1 MADRPNWYGGHPPA
15 CTCVYCTGS
24 KMPGRKPVPARKPRY
39 GYRLE
44 LCPTCNGTGSI
55 IGRQY
60 SQTGGKIT
68 RCPRCFSVGWV
79 EVPIHPT
86 PKKPVEGEKKPSS
99 NPIWDW
105 LEDIDFGEKLEGS
118 PQDQSGGAPAEPS
131 KPPLSPQISKKP
143 NKKNQKKKRRQ
154 REPIWADLPDPPQTR
169 PKKGASQKA
178 KQPDKATADP
188 PKKGFP
194 TRDPL
199 PGHGWAPCAMCN
211 QEGKI
216 SSQLSASLESGKVM
230 CPRCFHV
237 GWVQQSLGVLRK
249 SHPPD
254 SEVSG
259 KSERDIHGAN
269 CDCKACVSLR
279 KRYAEARPKR
289 RVPIWTRPS
298 DSAQSPP
305 TGGRYQQTSLPEPPW
320 KDRSVNG
327 WWIALIMLL
336 IGGAAVAFSL
346 GAVDGFFSGDDEST
360 SAYGP
365 SPTPTRSTP
374 VATAHSTPTATRFV
388 ATRTPTPPPMPLTTI
403 NIVATITPT
412 PSPIPTPVPMPTPP
426 PTPPPHLTPKPTTTP
441 VPVPAI
447 TPPPTLVPGPTP
459 EPNPTHT
466 ATPAPAPTPRPTS
479 TPTPVPTP
487 TPNPTPAA
495 PHLRYL
501 DEKLY
506 MLELINAERTK
517 AGLNPV
523 ELGNNV
529 AAQLHAESALENCF
543 SSHWGIDG
551 QKPYMRY
558 SLAGG
563 YQSNAENVLGSS
575 YCIKASDGY
584 RTMNTIE
591 EEIRDAMD
599 SWTNSPGHRRN
610 ILRTWHWKV
619 NIGLAW
625 DKYNFLAVQHFEGDY
640 VEYSSLPNIRD
651 GILSVEGTMKNGVTF
666 NKDQDLSVQIYYDP
680 PPRSLTR
687 GQLSRTYCY
696 TYGRPIASLRPPLRG
711 NSFYSE
717 DVFVKLYE
725 SCRDPYEFP
734 SEAPAPRSHDE
745 ARRFWQEA
753 YAASQASE
761 MISVTLPWIT
771 ASKWTANGGAFSIS
785 ADIRDLLGRYGDG
798 IYSLVVWGP
807 LKGEDTI
814 ISEYSIFVDGM

>member
-1 MADRPNWYGGHPPA
+1 MQDGENVADRPNWYGGHPPA
-15 CTCVYCTGS
+15 CTCVSCTRGRFTN
-24 KMPGRKPVPARKPRY
+24 RKPYPSRKPRR
-39 GYRLE
+39 GYRWE
-44 LCPTCNGTGSI
+44 LCSTCNGTGQV
-55 IGRQY
+55 IGRQHL
-60 SQTGGKIT
+60 QTGGKIT
-68 RCPRCFSVGWV
+68 RCPRCFRVGWV
-79 EVPIHPT
+79 ETPIQPT
-86 PKKPVEGEKKPSS
+86 PKKPVERENKPS
-99 NPIWDW
+99 
-105 LEDIDFGEKLEGS
+105 EK
-118 PQDQSGGAPAEPS
+118 A
-131 KPPLSPQISKKP
+131 
-143 NKKNQKKKRRQ
+143 
-154 REPIWADLPDPPQTR
+154 
-169 PKKGASQKA
+169 
-178 KQPDKATADP
+178 
-188 PKKGFP
+188 
-194 TRDPL
+194 
-199 PGHGWAPCAMCN
+199 
-211 QEGKI
+211 
-216 SSQLSASLESGKVM
+216 
-230 CPRCFHV
+230 
-237 GWVQQSLGVLRK
+237 

-254 SEVSG
+254 SILDRLEKLLAEEKPPASHTGG

-346 GAVDGFFSGDDEST
+346 GAFDGFFSGDDEST
-360 SAYGP
+360 SAYGH

-374 VATAHSTPTATRFV
+374 VATAHSTPTPTEWSYSNYVAGMDGSNAPAPTRS
-388 ATRTPTPPPMPLTTI
+388 TPTATPILTLMPTQRPT
-403 NIVATITPT
+403 ATPRPTLVIPVSLYT
-412 PSPIPTPVPMPTPP
+412 PSPIPTPTRYTPIS
-426 PTPPPHLTPKPTTTP
+426 L
-441 VPVPAI
+441 
-447 TPPPTLVPGPTP
+447 
-459 EPNPTHT
+459 
-466 ATPAPAPTPRPTS
+466 
-479 TPTPVPTP
+479 PTPVPTP
-487 TPNPTPAA
+487 TLPPTVAPAPTPEPTPVA
-495 PHLRYL
+495 PNLRHV
-501 DEKLY
+501 DEKWY
-506 MLELINAERTK
+506 MLELINAERTD
-517 AGLNPV
+517 AGLVPV
-523 ELGNNV
+523 VLGDND
-529 AAQLHAESALENCF
+529 AAQLHAESALDNCF

-599 SWTNSPGHRRN
+599 SWMNSPGHRRN

-625 DKYNFLAVQHFEGDY
+625 DKYNFLVVQHFEGDH

-651 GILSVEGTMKNGVTF
+651 GILSIEGTMKNGVTF

-761 MISVTLPWIT
+761 PISVTVPWIT
-771 ASKWTANGGAFSIS
+771 ASEWTASGDIFSVR
-785 ADIRDLLGRYGDG
+785 ADIGHLLDKYGDG
-798 IYSLVVWGP
+798 VYSLVVWASLG
-807 LKGEDTI
+807 GENII
-814 ISEYSIFVDGM
+814 ISEYSLFLGGN

>member
-1 MADRPNWYGGHPPA
+1 MADRPNWHGEHPPA
-15 CTCVYCTGS
+15 CTCIYCTGS

-39 GYRLE
+39 GYRWE

-60 SQTGGKIT
+60 LQKGGKIT
-68 RCPRCFSVGWV
+68 RCPRCFRVGWV
-79 EVPIHPT
+79 EAPIQPT
-86 PKKPVEGEKKPSS
+86 PKKPVERENKPS
-99 NPIWDW
+99 
-105 LEDIDFGEKLEGS
+105 EK
-118 PQDQSGGAPAEPS
+118 A
-131 KPPLSPQISKKP
+131 
-143 NKKNQKKKRRQ
+143 
-154 REPIWADLPDPPQTR
+154 
-169 PKKGASQKA
+169 
-178 KQPDKATADP
+178 
-188 PKKGFP
+188 
-194 TRDPL
+194 
-199 PGHGWAPCAMCN
+199 
-211 QEGKI
+211 
-216 SSQLSASLESGKVM
+216 
-230 CPRCFHV
+230 
-237 GWVQQSLGVLRK
+237 

-254 SEVSG
+254 SILDRLEKLLAEEKPPASHTGG

-289 RVPIWTRPS
+289 RVPIGTRPS

-346 GAVDGFFSGDDEST
+346 GAFDGFFSGDDEST
-360 SAYGP
+360 SAYGH
-365 SPTPTRSTP
+365 SPTPTP
-374 VATAHSTPTATRFV
+374 WIA
-388 ATRTPTPPPMPLTTI
+388 
-403 NIVATITPT
+403 
-412 PSPIPTPVPMPTPP
+412 PS
-426 PTPPPHLTPKPTTTP
+426 L
-441 VPVPAI
+441 
-447 TPPPTLVPGPTP
+447 
-459 EPNPTHT
+459 
-466 ATPAPAPTPRPTS
+466 RPTS
-479 TPTPVPTP
+479 TPTPTRVHTSTPPPISMPAPSMLPVAAPTP
-487 TPNPTPAA
+487 MPTSASTPTSAPTPFVS
-495 PHLRYL
+495 PDLRHLE
-501 DEKLY
+501 EKLY
-506 MLELINAERTK
+506 MLELINEERTK
-517 AGLNPV
+517 AGLQPV
-523 ELGNNV
+523 VLGDND
-529 AAQLHAESALENCF
+529 AAQLHAESALDNCF

-591 EEIRDAMD
+591 EEIRGAMD
-599 SWTNSPGHRRN
+599 SWMNSPGHRRN

-625 DKYNFLAVQHFEGDY
+625 DKYNFLVVQHFEGDH
-640 VEYSSLPNIRD
+640 VEYSSLPNIRN
-651 GILSVEGTMKNGVTF
+651 GILSIEGTMKNGVTF

-680 PPRSLTR
+680 PPRALTR

-761 MISVTLPWIT
+761 PIAVTVPWIT
-771 ASKWTANGGAFSIS
+771 ASEWTASGDIFSVS
-785 ADIRDLLGRYGDG
+785 VDIRHLLERYGDG
-798 IYSLVVWGP
+798 VYSLFVWGP
-807 LKGEDTI
+807 LGREDI
-814 ISEYSIFVDGM
+814 LVSQYSVFTSGV